1 MKVLVIGAN
10 RGIGLELTRQVQ
22 ARGDEVFAVCRRVS
36 AELEASGA
44 TVIDGVDVTDEE
56 GIARLQAAAPERID
70 LLIHNAG
77 VLSRQS
83 LDNLDLEAMRRQFE
97 VNALA
102 PLRVTAA
109 LRDRLG
115 RGSTIAVVSSR
126 MGSVSD
132 NTGGSAYG
140 YRMSK
145 AAANIM
151 AVSLSRDLADEGVAV
166 AILHPG
172 WVRTEMTRGTG
183 NWNAD
188 EAAAGLLN
196 RIAEAKAGEDPV
208 FRHADGT
215 DLAW

>member
-1 MKVLVIGAN
+1 MNVVITGAN

-22 ARGDEVFAVCRRVS
+22 ARGDQVFAVCRRPS

-44 TVIDGVDVTDEE
+44 TIIDGVELTDEA
-56 GIARLQAAAPERID
+56 GIARLAAGAPEQVG

-77 VLSRQS
+77 ILSRQS
-83 LDNLDLEAMRRQFE
+83 LDDLDVEAMRRQFE

-115 RGSTIAVVSSR
+115 QGSTVAVVSSR
-126 MGSVSD
+126 MGSVGD
-132 NTGGSAYG
+132 NTGGSGYG

-188 EAAAGLLN
+188 EAAAGLLT
-196 RIAEAKAGEDPV
+196 RIAEAQAGEDPV

-215 DLAW
+215 DLVW